1 MLRHLLRECVSRAP
15 MTTPRALAPWTAC
28 VAGCAAARASP
39 SARMRPWMGTAQIR
53 PWVGTASRAASTSP
67 VTAASPSSRYGARRG
82 RGRVAL
88 LRPRAATTTGPNPST
103 TSPSS
108 DDDEASRGWTLLGCD
123 SDAGGALAVVRG
135 PSIGDVASV
144 DVHDCPTYKAEVNG
158 RARKRLC
165 VEDMVELVASL
176 DIPRGTVAFVEE
188 GGVEY
193 GFSAQTAFVQG
204 YNFGLWKGVL
214 AAAGLRVEVVKPQA
228 WKHALGLA
236 RSGSSKDDSRD
247 MASGDVPGGW
257 RQPGTQEGP
266 RPRGGAAHRRVR
278 SHGDAREGRADK
290 GGVGGRSGTIRG
302 SGRGGSAVPAG
313 PRHGDASRRGSR
325 FLGDERHSY
334 DDDETTRSG
343 LRKRLGPD
351 DPLPYFGPYFGMTG
365 KALGEEC
372 RRRGLRVSG
381 KKMELIER
389 LEEDD
394 AAAMRRAREAAA
406 VMEAK
411 GDEEEE
417 RKKRKRRG
425 GREGRRRR
433 SAGIGVHQ

>member
-144 DVHDCPTYKAEVNG
+144 DVHDCPTYKVEVNG

-247 MASGDVPGGW
+247 MASAMFPEVGDVLGRKKDHG
-257 RQPGTQEGP
+257 RAEALLI
-266 RPRGGAAHRRVR
+266 AAYGHMATHARDARTKAASAVIAGRSEEAAEEDPLCRRVR
-278 SHGDAREGRADK
+278 DMVTRA
-290 GGVGGRSGTIRG
+290 
-302 SGRGGSAVPAG
+302 AEEA
-313 PRHGDASRRGSR
+313 ASSETS
-325 FLGDERHSY
+325 DDSY

-365 KALGEEC
+365 KSLGEEC

-417 RKKRKRRG
+417 EEEERGARR
-425 GREGRRRR
+425 
-433 SAGIGVHQ
+433 AAAA

>member
-247 MASGDVPGGW
+247 MASAMFPEVGDVLGRKKDHG
-257 RQPGTQEGP
+257 RAEALLI
-266 RPRGGAAHRRVR
+266 AAYGHMATHARDARRKAASAVLAGRSEEAAEEDPLCRRVR
-278 SHGDAREGRADK
+278 DMVTRA
-290 GGVGGRSGTIRG
+290 
-302 SGRGGSAVPAG
+302 AEEA
-313 PRHGDASRRGSR
+313 ASSETS
-325 FLGDERHSY
+325 DDSY

-417 RKKRKRRG
+417 EEEEEEERGARR
-425 GREGRRRR
+425 
-433 SAGIGVHQ
+433 AAAA

>member
-247 MASGDVPGGW
+247 MASAMFPEVGVNLGRKKDHG
-257 RQPGTQEGP
+257 RAEALLI
-266 RPRGGAAHRRVR
+266 AAYGHMATHARDARRKAASAVLAGRSEEAAEEDPLCRRVR
-278 SHGDAREGRADK
+278 DMVTRAAEEAAD
-290 GGVGGRSGTIRG
+290 
-302 SGRGGSAVPAG
+302 
-313 PRHGDASRRGSR
+313 D
-325 FLGDERHSY
+325 SY
-334 DDDETTRSG
+334 DGDETTRSG

-417 RKKRKRRG
+417 EEEEEEERGARR
-425 GREGRRRR
+425 
-433 SAGIGVHQ
+433 AAAA

>member
-1 MLRHLLRECVSRAP
+1 MLRHLLRECVSRAS
-15 MTTPRALAPWTAC
+15 MTTHRALAPWTAC

-53 PWVGTASRAASTSP
+53 PWVGTASSGEHLARHRRVS
-67 VTAASPSSRYGARRG
+67 SSRYGAPRQR
-82 RGRVAL
+82 RVAL
-88 LRPRAATTTGPNPST
+88 SARAPRRRPAEPST

-108 DDDEASRGWTLLGCD
+108 DDDVEASRGWTLLGCD

-158 RARKRLC
+158 RIRKRLC

-176 DIPRGTVAFVEE
+176 NIPRGTVAFLEE

-247 MASGDVPGGW
+247 MASAMFPEVGDDLGRKKDHG
-257 RQPGTQEGP
+257 RAEALLIAAYGHMATHARDARTKAASAAAAAGRSEA
-266 RPRGGAAHRRVR
+266 RGGSELCRRVR
-278 SHGDAREGRADK
+278 EGDATPPRKPLPRRRATRTTTTGTRREGA
-290 GGVGGRSGTIRG
+290 GFE
-302 SGRGGSAVPAG
+302 SASVP
-313 PRHGDASRRGSR
+313 
-325 FLGDERHSY
+325 
-334 DDDETTRSG
+334 TTRS
-343 LRKRLGPD
+343 R
-351 DPLPYFGPYFGMTG
+351 T
-365 KALGEEC
+365 
-372 RRRGLRVSG
+372 S
-381 KKMELIER
+381 
-389 LEEDD
+389 
-394 AAAMRRAREAAA
+394 ART
-406 VMEAK
+406 
-411 GDEEEE
+411 
-417 RKKRKRRG
+417 
-425 GREGRRRR
+425 
-433 SAGIGVHQ
+433 SA

>member
-1 MLRHLLRECVSRAP
+1 MLRHLLRECVSRAS

-108 DDDEASRGWTLLGCD
+108 SSDDDDVEAARGWTLLGCD

-135 PSIGDVASV
+135 PSLGDVASV

-176 DIPRGTVAFVEE
+176 NIPRGTVAFLEE

-247 MASGDVPGGW
+247 MASAMFPEVGDDLGRKKDHG
-257 RQPGTQEGP
+257 RAEALLIAAYGHMATHARDARAAAAAAAAAGP
-266 RPRGGAAHRRVR
+266 FDAAEEDPLCRRVR
-278 SHGDAREGRADK
+278 DMVMRA
-290 GGVGGRSGTIRG
+290 
-302 SGRGGSAVPAG
+302 AEEA
-313 PRHGDASRRGSR
+313 ASSETSDTHDDD
-325 FLGDERHSY
+325 GDETR
-334 DDDETTRSG
+334 RSG

-389 LEEDD
+389 LEDDD

-406 VMEAK
+406 VMEAE
-411 GDEEEE
+411 GDEEEDEE
-417 RKKRKRRG
+417 RGARR
-425 GREGRRRR
+425 
-433 SAGIGVHQ
+433 AAAA

>member
-247 MASGDVPGGW
+247 MASAMFPEVGVNLGRKKDHG
-257 RQPGTQEGP
+257 RAEALLI
-266 RPRGGAAHRRVR
+266 AAYGHMATHARDARRKAASAVLAGRSEEAAEEDPLCRRVR
-278 SHGDAREGRADK
+278 DMVTRA
-290 GGVGGRSGTIRG
+290 
-302 SGRGGSAVPAG
+302 AEEA
-313 PRHGDASRRGSR
+313 ASSETS
-325 FLGDERHSY
+325 DDSY

-417 RKKRKRRG
+417 EEEEEEERGARR
-425 GREGRRRR
+425 
-433 SAGIGVHQ
+433 AAAA

>member
-247 MASGDVPGGW
+247 MASAMFPEVGDVLGRKKDHG
-257 RQPGTQEGP
+257 RAEALLI
-266 RPRGGAAHRRVR
+266 AAYGHMATHARDARTKAASAVIAGRSEEAAEEDPLCRRVR
-278 SHGDAREGRADK
+278 DMVTRA
-290 GGVGGRSGTIRG
+290 
-302 SGRGGSAVPAG
+302 AEEA
-313 PRHGDASRRGSR
+313 ASSETS
-325 FLGDERHSY
+325 DDSY

-365 KALGEEC
+365 KSLGEEC

-417 RKKRKRRG
+417 EEEERGARR
-425 GREGRRRR
+425 
-433 SAGIGVHQ
+433 AAAA

>member
-108 DDDEASRGWTLLGCD
+108 DDDDAVDDASRGWTLLGCD
-123 SDAGGALAVVRG
+123 SGAGGALAVVRG
-135 PSIGDVASV
+135 PSLGHVASV

-247 MASGDVPGGW
+247 MASAMFPEVGDNLGRKKDHG
-257 RQPGTQEGP
+257 RAEALLI
-266 RPRGGAAHRRVR
+266 AAYGHMATHARDARAAAASAAALGRSDAAEEDPLCRRVR
-278 SHGDAREGRADK
+278 DMVTRA
-290 GGVGGRSGTIRG
+290 
-302 SGRGGSAVPAG
+302 AEEA
-313 PRHGDASRRGSR
+313 ASSETS
-325 FLGDERHSY
+325 D

-417 RKKRKRRG
+417 EEEEEERGARR
-425 GREGRRRR
+425 
-433 SAGIGVHQ
+433 AAAA

>member
-1 MLRHLLRECVSRAP
+1 MLRHLLRECVSRAS
-15 MTTPRALAPWTAC
+15 MTTHRALAPWTAC

-67 VTAASPSSRYGARRG
+67 VTAASSSSRYGARRG

-108 DDDEASRGWTLLGCD
+108 SSDDDDVEAARGWTLLGCD

-135 PSIGDVASV
+135 PSLGNVASV

-158 RARKRLC
+158 RIRKRLC

-176 DIPRGTVAFVEE
+176 NIPRGTVAFLEE

-247 MASGDVPGGW
+247 MAAAMFPEVGDNLGRKKDHG
-257 RQPGTQEGP
+257 RAEALLI
-266 RPRGGAAHRRVR
+266 AAYGHMATHARDARAAAAAAAAGRADAAEEEEEDPLCRRVR
-278 SHGDAREGRADK
+278 DMVTRAAEEAASSEASDDDGDGDETR
-290 GGVGGRSGTIRG
+290 RSGIRM
-302 SGRGGSAVPAG
+302 RIG
-313 PRHGDASRRGSR
+313 PN
-325 FLGDERHSY
+325 
-334 DDDETTRSG
+334 
-343 LRKRLGPD
+343 

-389 LEEDD
+389 LEDDD

-406 VMEAK
+406 VMEAE
-411 GDEEEE
+411 GDEEEDEE
-417 RKKRKRRG
+417 RGARR
-425 GREGRRRR
+425 
-433 SAGIGVHQ
+433 AAAA